1 MCSVHTRVF
10 DGADEVCAPAELLP
24 HQPDDGA
31 VLVETDRLE
40 VVHRVR
46 GNLEAERAADAVA
59 HALSVTTIRYI
70 LVKSKSKHMLK
81 QNRERPL
88 FTCTRMN
95 KLSVNYRH
103 LTLFQCFSYTM
114 LPSHYLQQV

>member
-59 HALSVTTIRYI
+59 HAFSVTTIRYI
-70 LVKSKSKHMLK
+70 LVKSKSKHLLK
-81 QNRERPL
+81 QNIDHYLPYVRL
-88 FTCTRMN
+88 LHFSNISVIYAN
-95 KLSVNYRH
+95 K
-103 LTLFQCFSYTM
+103 
-114 LPSHYLQQV
+114 PPLQQVYM